1 MSVITNNERSLLER
15 AAAFDESA
23 LSEIYD
29 CHQEALYRYAM
40 RLLGDQQLAEDCL
53 AETFFRFLKSLS
65 KGNIPQEN
73 LRAYLFRISHNWI
86 TDHYRRNQKSNEQE
100 LDEHFAAKNDL
111 AEDVEKDIQ
120 SERIRSAILTLTPE
134 QQQVIILKYFEGWQN
149 VEIAQFIGKRVGAVK
164 ALLHRSLVTL
174 KKRVEE

>member
-100 LDEHFAAKNDL
+100 LDEHFFVFAKKFRYFPVPL
-111 AEDVEKDIQ
+111 VG
-120 SERIRSAILTLTPE
+120 ILFYRDFSTWIH
-134 QQQVIILKYFEGWQN
+134 QQ
-149 VEIAQFIGKRVGAVK
+149 
-164 ALLHRSLVTL
+164 
-174 KKRVEE
+174 